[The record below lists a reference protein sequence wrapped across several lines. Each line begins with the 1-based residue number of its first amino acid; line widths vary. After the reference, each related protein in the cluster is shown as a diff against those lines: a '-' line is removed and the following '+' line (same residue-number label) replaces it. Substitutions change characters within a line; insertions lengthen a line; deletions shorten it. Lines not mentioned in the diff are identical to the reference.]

1 MLKKKPVSKNATC
14 EVTFILSTRLD
25 ANSVAVVGDF
35 NSWDANDGLQMHK
48 NKEGHWEATITLEA
62 EREFQYRYLIDGN
75 DWLNDEEADKF
86 EAHPYGG
93 QNSVV
98 VT

>member
-1 MLKKKPVSKNATC
+1 MLKKKKNTKDGTC
-14 EVTFILSTRLD
+14 VVTFILSSRLE

-35 NSWDANDGLQMHK
+35 NSWDASDGLQMEK
-48 NKEGHWEATITLEA
+48 NKDGHWEATVKLDA
-62 EREFQYRYLIDGN
+62 GREYQYRYLIDGN
-75 DWLNDEEADKF
+75 DWLNDDEADKF

>member
-1 MLKKKPVSKNATC
+1 MLKKKQNAKDNTC
-14 EVTFILSTRLD
+14 AVTFILSSRLA
-25 ANSVAVVGDF
+25 ANSAAVVGDF
-35 NSWDANDGLQMHK
+35 NSWDEGDGLQMEK
-48 NKEGHWEATITLEA
+48 NKDGHWEATIKLDA
-62 EREFQYRYLIDGN
+62 GREYQYRYLIDGN
-75 DWLNDEEADKF
+75 DWLNDDEADKF

>member
-1 MLKKKPVSKNATC
+1 M
-14 EVTFILSTRLD
+14 E
-25 ANSVAVVGDF
+25 
-35 NSWDANDGLQMHK
+35 K
-48 NKEGHWEATITLEA
+48 NKEGHWEATITLDA
-62 EREFQYRYLIDGN
+62 EREYQYRYLIDGN

>member
-1 MLKKKPVSKNATC
+1 MLKKKQNAKAATC
-14 EVTFILSTRLD
+14 AVTFILPSRLD

-35 NSWDANDGLQMHK
+35 NSWDTNDGLQMDK
-48 NKEGHWEATITLEA
+48 NKDGNWEATITLAAGQEY
-62 EREFQYRYLIDGN
+62 QYRYLIDGN